1 MKKKKADII
10 KGTVTFADGAL
21 VQDRTTDYYYSDEY
35 FRRSAAILN
44 PHLRTM
50 SYALCMACFPSTEAK
65 DYDRV
70 YRNAEK
76 LLGELGFTDF
86 EPNED
91 YKKKPTVDTLG
102 ILVAHKVIQDRGED
116 YSLIVMGL
124 RGAGYGDEWASNL
137 LLDKKGAAVGFNDCM
152 HYADAFLCTYM
163 EKIEAKLCKKVKFWI
178 TGYSRVGGVSNLL
191 GARIDRYAPA
201 YRTNTGD
208 IFVYT
213 FEAPAPASKEDRRPY
228 PSIHNTVNPH
238 DIVPKLAPEV
248 WGFKRYG
255 VDDTVF
261 PDIHSEEYEEK
272 IGEVQDRIR
281 AMNPDLHYDPEDFTP
296 KHLERRTRSFVPFDP
311 NGAKTNDE
319 WWYHAKQDEF
329 LDRFMVFIG
338 KKISHPE
345 DGDDPTDRER
355 RGRFVDTYQ
364 SAFSAFAKTYI
375 GGTDEERQAMIA
387 LVGKIAKED
396 LKGFRMVRCYL
407 KLWRNNERSTRSLE
421 TDIKKIVRKHIEEM
435 PETGMNTQ
443 NLGETFN
450 AIENLL
456 TYAIKC
462 LSYDARRHSLSYMAT
477 LLTNAKCIILAHYP
491 EVIMAWLQTLD
502 SYYSRNMSDRLIT
515 AGNPAEEDPA
525 AEKTAAEDS
534 AAEKSADEKTADGK
548 TADGKTADEN
558 PAAENPAEDGQ

>member
-1 MKKKKADII
+1 MMKPKNNII
-10 KGTVTFADGAL
+10 RGTFTFADGPL
-21 VQDRTTDYYYSDEY
+21 KKDRTGTYYYSDEY

-50 SYALCMACFPSTEAK
+50 SYALCMACFPSTEAVNF
-65 DYDRV
+65 DRV

-76 LLGELGFTDF
+76 LLTDLGFSDF

-91 YKKKPTVDTLG
+91 YKKKPTTETLG
-102 ILVAHKVIQDRGED
+102 MLLAHKVIEDRGEQ

-137 LLDKKGAAVGFNDCM
+137 LLDRKGSAVGFNDCM
-152 HYADAFLCTYM
+152 HYADTFLCTYM
-163 EKIEAKLCKKVKFWI
+163 EKIEEKLCHKVKFWI

-191 GARIDRYAPA
+191 GAHIDRYAPA

-238 DIVPKLAPEV
+238 DIVPKLAPDV

-261 PDIHSEEYEEK
+261 PDIHSEEYDEM
-272 IGEVQDRIR
+272 IGEVQERIK
-281 AMNPDLHYDPEDFTP
+281 ALNPELHYDPEEFRP
-296 KHLERRTRSFVPFDP
+296 MRLEKRTGNFIPHDP
-311 NGAKTNDE
+311 NGRKMYDE

-338 KKISHPE
+338 KKISHAE

-355 RGRFVDTYQ
+355 RGRFVESYQ
-364 SAFSAFAKTYI
+364 SGFSAFAKTYI
-375 GGTDEERQAMIA
+375 GGTEEEREAMIA
-387 LVGKIAKED
+387 LVKTMAKAE
-396 LKGFRMVRCYL
+396 LKGFKLLWVYHQ
-407 KLWRNNERSTRSLE
+407 LWRNTERSMRRVE
-421 TDIKKIVRKHIEEM
+421 AAIKNTARKYIAKM
-435 PETGMNTQ
+435 PETGMNASS
-443 NLGETFN
+443 LSETFD
-450 AIENLL
+450 AIDSLL
-456 TYAIKC
+456 FYVVKC
-462 LSYDARRHSLSYMAT
+462 LSYDTRRHSLSYAAT
-477 LLTNAKCIILAHYP
+477 LLTNADHVIMAHYP

-502 SYYSRNMSDRLIT
+502 SYYHKKMDKRI
-515 AGNPAEEDPA
+515 
-525 AEKTAAEDS
+525 EKEI
-534 AAEKSADEKTADGK
+534 K
-548 TADGKTADEN
+548 
-558 PAAENPAEDGQ
+558 